1 MAIVIAILIPWIMAG
16 IVVRWM
22 TYLYSEKRRI
32 RRIIEYAQESAHQ
45 GQLVREAA
53 LRGDSESL
61 RTMAGKEIHGLL
73 AGSKENRTH
82 ESEELQKAIALCNER
97 IDILSSVVLLSTY
110 EDSLSRAEEDL
121 RVCILKLWEAITAY
135 DDAEEKTIKVRSK
148 TFLLVILYLMLL
160 EVIIIVLVSS

>member
-61 RTMAGKEIHGLL
+61 RTMAAKRSTDYLP
-73 AGSKENRTH
+73 AAKRTGH
-82 ESEELQKAIALCNER
+82 MKARNC
-97 IDILSSVVLLSTY
+97 
-110 EDSLSRAEEDL
+110 
-121 RVCILKLWEAITAY
+121 K
-135 DDAEEKTIKVRSK
+135 KQ
-148 TFLLVILYLMLL
+148 
-160 EVIIIVLVSS
+160 

>member
-1 MAIVIAILIPWIMAG
+1 
-16 IVVRWM
+16 
-22 TYLYSEKRRI
+22 
-32 RRIIEYAQESAHQ
+32 
-45 GQLVREAA
+45 
-53 LRGDSESL
+53 
-61 RTMAGKEIHGLL
+61 
-73 AGSKENRTH
+73 
-82 ESEELQKAIALCNER
+82 LQKAIALCNER